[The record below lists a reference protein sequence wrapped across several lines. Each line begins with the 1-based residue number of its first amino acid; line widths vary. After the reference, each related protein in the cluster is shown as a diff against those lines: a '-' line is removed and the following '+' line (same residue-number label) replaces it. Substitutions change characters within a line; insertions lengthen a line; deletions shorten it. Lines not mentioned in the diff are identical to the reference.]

1 MSYCRL
7 SVIKNEHTFLS
18 STSIQDLWTYLENG
32 ESWHCI
38 CVLRGLEKQKQNP
51 SFSLIYFTAWTFFF
65 VTIVSWL
72 APFNQ
77 SLRLIIIFLLIPPHS
92 PVSLTPSFH
101 QQYRWG
107 HFCAD
112 PRRIFSFLFF
122 LRSSC
127 SPPELSSFILIPSSR
142 EALICHSYITAA
154 PSPLLDKCM
163 SEKWCGY

>member
-38 CVLRGLEKQKQNP
+38 CVLGGLEKQKQKP

-101 QQYRWG
+101 QQHRWG

-122 LRSSC
+122 PSLFMLTSRALFFHSH
-127 SPPELSSFILIPSSR
+127 PELKGSPHLSLLYNSR
-142 EALICHSYITAA
+142 PL
-154 PSPLLDKCM
+154 PSP
-163 SEKWCGY
+163 G